1 MAISYPLS
9 LPTNVSFA
17 KINFA
22 ASNVIGLSK
31 SPFTL
36 QAQTYQ
42 WPGEQWLV
50 DVTLPPMDQATAEA
64 WVTFLIS
71 LRGQLGTLLI
81 GDPTHTAPT
90 GVATGTPK
98 VNGAQGSMSTTLA
111 TKGWTHTVTGILKAG
126 DFIQVGTGVQQRIY
140 KVLKDV
146 NSDGSGLATLDIF
159 PALREGVSDNQT
171 ITLANCAGT
180 FRLQSNERGWSVDL
194 AKIYGIDF
202 KCEEAF

>member
-9 LPTNVSFA
+9 LPSNSGFA
-17 KINFA
+17 KINFI
-22 ASNVIGLSK
+22 ASNVVGISK

-36 QAQTYQ
+36 QSQTYQ
-42 WPGEQWLV
+42 WPGEEWQV
-50 DVTLPPMDQATAEA
+50 EVSLPPMDQATAED
-64 WVTFLIS
+64 WVNFLVS
-71 LRGQLGTLLI
+71 LRGQVGTFHI

-90 GVATGTPK
+90 GVATGTPL

-111 TKGWTHTVTGILKAG
+111 TKGWTHGVTGILKAG
-126 DFIQVGTGVQQRIY
+126 DLIQVGTGSQQRIY
-140 KVLKDV
+140 KVLTTV

-159 PALREGVSDNQT
+159 PALREGVSDNQP
-171 ITLANCAGT
+171 ITLLNCAGT
-180 FRLQSNERGWSVDL
+180 FRLQANERQWSVDL

>member
-9 LPTNVSFA
+9 LPTTTGFG
-17 KINFA
+17 KFNFQ
-22 ASNVIGLSK
+22 ASNVIGVST

-36 QAQTYQ
+36 QVQTYQ

-50 DVTLPPMDQATAEA
+50 DVDLPQMSQANAEA
-64 WVTFLIS
+64 WVTWLVS
-71 LRGQLGTLLI
+71 LRGQLGTFYL

-111 TKGWTHTVTGILKAG
+111 TKGWTHTVTNILKAG
-126 DFIQVGTGVQQRIY
+126 DFIQLGTGSQKRIY
-140 KVLKDV
+140 KVLNSV

-171 ITLANCAGT
+171 ITLANCQGT
-180 FRLQSNERGWSVDL
+180 FRLQTNDRQWSVDL
-194 AKIYGIDF
+194 AQIYGIQF